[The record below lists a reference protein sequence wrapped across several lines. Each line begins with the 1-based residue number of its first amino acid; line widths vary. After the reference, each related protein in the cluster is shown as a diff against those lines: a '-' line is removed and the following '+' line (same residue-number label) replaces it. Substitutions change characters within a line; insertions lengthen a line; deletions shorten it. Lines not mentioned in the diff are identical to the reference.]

1 MFELM
6 EVETGIDLPALLDLS
21 SKLSALVGGDVPGQ
35 VVKAGRRCDLHPL
48 PLEAR
53 ERLSTGV
60 GWSQS

>member
-21 SKLSALVGGDVPGQ
+21 SKLSALVGHDLPGQ

-48 PLEAR
+48 PLEVR
-53 ERLSTGV
+53 ERLPSAAG
-60 GWSQS
+60 SA